1 MVAFATPVFL
11 NSHTNSVFLH
21 SRKRPASITDNVFA
35 FRTTVLYLQ
44 SPLGSFWSLLTNTVW
59 HFVASQ
65 KYSINVHLP
74 TSGRAVV
81 PSAYRMAKRKPRG
94 IIAIERANDIHST
107 KQQIDKWINH
117 SMNVQIE
124 CNLAF
129 LSWLSQYLA
138 CWRFTWQHSFCTVS
152 VYHNNKRSALQKW
165 ETRKEER
172 ETRNYQGQR
181 ESEIIEQN
189 RECLRGWAL
198 YPCMYSLFLI

>member
-1 MVAFATPVFL
+1 MAAFATPVFL
-11 NSHTNSVFLH
+11 NSHTNNF
-21 SRKRPASITDNVFA
+21 FA

-129 LSWLSQYLA
+129 LSWLS
-138 CWRFTWQHSFCTVS
+138 
-152 VYHNNKRSALQKW
+152 
-165 ETRKEER
+165 
-172 ETRNYQGQR
+172 
-181 ESEIIEQN
+181 
-189 RECLRGWAL
+189 
-198 YPCMYSLFLI
+198 

>member
-1 MVAFATPVFL
+1 MSRNTVRGYVKKSWTARSAQAQWKFSSAHSSTWTALLMAAFATPVFL
-11 NSHTNSVFLH
+11 NSHTNYVFLH
-21 SRKRPASITDNVFA
+21 SRKRPASITDNFFA

-44 SPLGSFWSLLTNTVW
+44 SPLGSFWSLLTKTVW

-81 PSAYRMAKRKPRG
+81 PSAYRMAKRKPIG

-129 LSWLSQYLA
+129 LSWLS
-138 CWRFTWQHSFCTVS
+138 
-152 VYHNNKRSALQKW
+152 
-165 ETRKEER
+165 
-172 ETRNYQGQR
+172 
-181 ESEIIEQN
+181 
-189 RECLRGWAL
+189 
-198 YPCMYSLFLI
+198 

>member
-1 MVAFATPVFL
+1 MAAFATPVFL

-21 SRKRPASITDNVFA
+21 SRKRPASITDNFFA

-81 PSAYRMAKRKPRG
+81 PSAYRMAKRKPIG

-117 SMNVQIE
+117 SMNAQIE

-138 CWRFTWQHSFCTVS
+138 YCRFTWQHSCVLCQFTTIIS
-152 VYHNNKRSALQKW
+152 EAPYKNGKRGRRNEK
-165 ETRKEER
+165 R
-172 ETRNYQGQR
+172 ETIKGKGRVK
-181 ESEIIEQN
+181 
-189 RECLRGWAL
+189 
-198 YPCMYSLFLI
+198 